1 MPILG
6 ADAGI
11 LREDAEVLFNERM
24 DPISAGNQA
33 LNDEIVEQVA
43 ATNLASMPTNDF
55 I

>member
-11 LREDAEVLFNERM
+11 LRKDAEVLFNERM
-24 DPISAGNQA
+24 DLIPAGNQA
-33 LNDEIVEQVA
+33 LNDEIVGQVA
-43 ATNLASMPTNDF
+43 AANLASMQTNDF